1 MGHQKEEITLDKC
14 LWDNKDMR
22 ITSTDVVLAFL
33 FNIFNTYNTSSV
45 TIMIKIASNAL
56 FSLRRK

>member
-1 MGHQKEEITLDKC
+1 MTLDKC
-14 LWDNKDMR
+14 LWDNKDTR

-33 FNIFNTYNTSSV
+33 FNIFNTCNTSSV
-45 TIMIKIASNAL
+45 TIMIKIGGNAL